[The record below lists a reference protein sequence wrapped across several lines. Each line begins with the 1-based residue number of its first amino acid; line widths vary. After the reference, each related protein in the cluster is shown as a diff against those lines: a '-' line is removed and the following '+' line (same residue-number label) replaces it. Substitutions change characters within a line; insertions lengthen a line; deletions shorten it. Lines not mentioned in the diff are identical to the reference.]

1 MTFEELQA
9 QIEKDLSFDETQL
22 DTESLR
28 IPQLHNKY
36 LKHLYSEK
44 LTIKKL
50 RNDMGELL
58 RLKHEYYTG
67 KMDEATLKEK
77 GWEPFLL
84 RVLRSDIDMYLD
96 SDKDIMYK
104 VFKMSKA
111 QGIDAIPRPN
121 KTKDEA
127 EFNRFTILKGQIIAG
142 NNSKELIK
150 EFKTLLVKLIHGGKI
165 LRKEGHD
172 LLIDLA
178 ALGY

>member
-9 QIEKDLSFDETQL
+9 QIEKDLSFDENQL

-44 LTIKKL
+44 LMLKKL
-50 RNDMGELL
+50 RNDMGEMS

-96 SDKDIMYK
+96 SDKDIIKLRGRIQLQEERVDYIEAVVK
-104 VFKMSKA
+104 
-111 QGIDAIPRPN
+111 GIANRGWVIRNAIDW
-121 KTKDEA
+121 KK
-127 EFNRFTILKGQIIAG
+127 FL
-142 NNSKELIK
+142 
-150 EFKTLLVKLIHGGKI
+150 GGV
-165 LRKEGHD
+165 
-172 LLIDLA
+172 
-178 ALGY
+178 

>member
-67 KMDEATLKEK
+67 KMDETSLKER
-77 GWEPFLL
+77 GWEPFQL
-84 RVLRSDIDMYLD
+84 RVLRNDIDMYLD
-96 SDKDIMYK
+96 ADKDVIKLRGRIQLQEERVDYIEAIVK
-104 VFKMSKA
+104 
-111 QGIDAIPRPN
+111 GIANRGWVIRNAIDW
-121 KTKDEA
+121 KK
-127 EFNRFTILKGQIIAG
+127 FL
-142 NNSKELIK
+142 
-150 EFKTLLVKLIHGGKI
+150 GGV
-165 LRKEGHD
+165 
-172 LLIDLA
+172 
-178 ALGY
+178 

>member
-67 KMDEATLKEK
+67 KMDEAALKER
-77 GWEPFLL
+77 GWEPFQL
-84 RVLRSDIDMYLD
+84 RVLRNDIDMYLD
-96 SDKDIMYK
+96 ADKDIIKLRGRIQLQEERVDYIEAIVK
-104 VFKMSKA
+104 
-111 QGIDAIPRPN
+111 GIANRGWVIRNAIDW
-121 KTKDEA
+121 KK
-127 EFNRFTILKGQIIAG
+127 FL
-142 NNSKELIK
+142 
-150 EFKTLLVKLIHGGKI
+150 GGV
-165 LRKEGHD
+165 
-172 LLIDLA
+172 
-178 ALGY
+178 

>member
-50 RNDMGELL
+50 RNDMSELS

-67 KMDEATLKEK
+67 KMDEAALKER
-77 GWEPFLL
+77 GWEPFQL
-84 RVLRSDIDMYLD
+84 RVLRNDIDMYLD
-96 SDKDIMYK
+96 ADKDIIKLRGRIQLQEERVDYIEAIVK
-104 VFKMSKA
+104 
-111 QGIDAIPRPN
+111 GIANRGWVIRNAIDW
-121 KTKDEA
+121 KK
-127 EFNRFTILKGQIIAG
+127 FL
-142 NNSKELIK
+142 
-150 EFKTLLVKLIHGGKI
+150 GGV
-165 LRKEGHD
+165 
-172 LLIDLA
+172 
-178 ALGY
+178 